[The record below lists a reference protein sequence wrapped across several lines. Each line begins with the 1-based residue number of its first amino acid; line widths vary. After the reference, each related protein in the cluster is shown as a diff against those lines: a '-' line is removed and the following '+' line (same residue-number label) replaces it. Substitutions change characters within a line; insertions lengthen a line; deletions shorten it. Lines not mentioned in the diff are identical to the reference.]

1 MPCQILVCTF
11 TNVAVDNL
19 LEAFVKGGLKPLR
32 VGFNAFQQEFLK
44 EFSLEMQLLKHP
56 LQPSFRETLE
66 ASKEMENQVEEL
78 ISKIEQTAK
87 IAGTFSL
94 KRRLQNM
101 CCALAVKQRQL
112 LRLKSKLYGL
122 EQEMLHDV
130 VKSADVVSVPPNFD
144 QILAGLGS
152 H

>member
-19 LEAFVKGGLKPLR
+19 LEAFVKAGLKPLR
-32 VGFNAFQQEFLK
+32 VGLNAFQQESLK

-56 LQPSFRETLE
+56 LQSSYRETLE

-78 ISKIEQTAK
+78 ISKIEETAK
-87 IAGTFSL
+87 IASAAT

-101 CCALAVKQRQL
+101 CSALVAKQRQV

-122 EQEMLHDV
+122 EQEMLHEV

-144 QILAGLGS
+144 HILGRLGS